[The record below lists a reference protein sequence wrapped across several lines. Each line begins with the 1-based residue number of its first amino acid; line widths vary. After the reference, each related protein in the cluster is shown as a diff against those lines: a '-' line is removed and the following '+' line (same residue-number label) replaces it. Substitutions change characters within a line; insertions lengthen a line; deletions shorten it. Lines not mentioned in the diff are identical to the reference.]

1 MSAHKSSQPMR
12 SAMISLLLF
21 GLFAEWLIPLYHLQ
35 DNIDFYRISPLFV
48 ALACFLVIGCLTLH
62 KAIRITLYLLVGIGT
77 WISIYAST
85 GSSGLEAL
93 ERLTSSAMTN
103 VGLLLNMNDGGSEF
117 VNSGELRT
125 GLLLIGWA
133 MLVTSVQSLAIHR
146 QSSMLFISI
155 TLIYQFILLWC
166 FGMDTTVGMIRTVA
180 ESLLLIALLR
190 IITLEQGK
198 RSTMRWNHK
207 QAMLFGWPRR
217 WIGGAIAA
225 VMLCLMS
232 GYLFAQHAEQ
242 ADVKPIA
249 WDEEFAGLERWAS
262 ETLGTDLA
270 NWLDGAAKTQ
280 TASLAKTSGETG
292 YSDNDQSLGGALESD
307 HSIVFE
313 ATTPVR
319 SFWRGETRRVY
330 DGRGWIGSSDVW
342 EPLEQWEP
350 IASSSPEQKRI
361 STPTIQQS
369 VRFTSPNPISVQKWP
384 LFAGGEIAGLSQLYV
399 KASGSESSSVIRP
412 AITAEAAIQ
421 LHPADGAVRVDS
433 IGQGKL
439 LTGYMLDVRMPE
451 TTPDVLRKI
460 QEPDPAI
467 IARDYLQLPA
477 SLPNRVSE
485 LSKQIITGQTNR
497 YDQVKAIEQYLR
509 TYYTYTLTNTAVPP
523 KGADFV
529 DDFLFTQL
537 KGYCNH
543 FSTAMVV
550 MLRSQGIPARWV
562 KGFAPGEL
570 SENTANAYTVRMSDA
585 HAWVE
590 VYFPGAGWMPFEPTP
605 GFQPGD
611 EEKGIGSEQLA
622 GQPTPPA
629 RTGSTETESG
639 SSQTSNAAATALDS
653 EPQASNLLN
662 RVFDGFKA
670 ILSELY
676 HTAQNWDARWIL
688 TGAWILG
695 FIVLGVWLGLRYHLY
710 IRLHWAVLR
719 FRTSHEDPRRIE
731 RVAQLLWKT
740 WIQQYGAKAQDLTM
754 REYIERLDGKADN
767 KKRTLMQ
774 AVFAMEAITFHPH
787 QYDRLTR
794 NRLIQFCKGKN
805 RG

>member
-1 MSAHKSSQPMR
+1 MSAHETSQRMR

-35 DNIDFYRISPLFV
+35 ENIDFYRISPLFA

-62 KAIRITLYLLVGIGT
+62 KAIRMSLYALVCIGT

-85 GSSGLEAL
+85 GSSWLEAL
-93 ERLTSSAMTN
+93 GNMISSLATN
-103 VGLLLNMNDGGSEF
+103 LSLLLQMSGGGF

-133 MLVTSVQSLAIHR
+133 MLVTSVQTLAIHR

-155 TLIYQFILLWC
+155 TLIYQIILLWG
-166 FGMDTTVGMIRTVA
+166 FGMDTTLGMIRTVA

-198 RSTMRWNHK
+198 RAAKSWSRN
-207 QAMLFGWPRR
+207 QAMLLGWPRR
-217 WIGGAIAA
+217 WMGGALVA
-225 VMLCLMS
+225 VMLCLGS
-232 GYLFAQHAEQ
+232 GYLFAGRAEQ
-242 ADVKPIA
+242 ANVKPVA
-249 WDEEFAGLERWAS
+249 WDQEFAGLEQWAS
-262 ETLGTDLA
+262 ETIGTDLM
-270 NWLDGAAKTQ
+270 NWLDTAKTQ

-292 YSDNDQSLGGALESD
+292 YSENDQTLGGALESD
-307 HSIVFE
+307 PSIVFE
-313 ATTPVR
+313 ATSPVR
-319 SFWRGETRRVY
+319 SYWRGETKRVY
-330 DGRGWIGSSDVW
+330 DGRGWTGSIDIW
-342 EPLEQWEP
+342 EPLEQWDP
-350 IASSSPEQKRI
+350 IAPITPDQED
-361 STPTIQQS
+361 STLPSIQQS
-369 VRFTSPNPISVQKWP
+369 IRFTSSNPISMQKWP
-384 LFAGGEIAGLSQLYV
+384 LFAGGEITGLGQLHV
-399 KASGSESSSVIRP
+399 KASGSDATSAIRQ
-412 AITAEAAIQ
+412 ANASEAAIQ
-421 LHPADGAVRVDS
+421 VHPEDGALRVDT

-451 TTPDVLRKI
+451 AAPDKLRQIKGS
-460 QEPDPAI
+460 DPASI
-467 IARDYLQLPA
+467 SRDYLQLPA
-477 SLPNRVSE
+477 LLPNRVSE

-529 DDFLFTQL
+529 DDFLFKQL

-550 MLRSQGIPARWV
+550 MLRTQGIPARWV
-562 KGFAPGEL
+562 KGFAPGEP
-570 SENTANAYTVRMSDA
+570 SEDTANVYTVRMSDA

-590 VYFPGAGWMPFEPTP
+590 VYFPGAGWIPFEPTP

-622 GQPTPPA
+622 AGQPTPPA
-629 RTGSTETESG
+629 LASSTQTETGSNQPSVDGATTSG
-639 SSQTSNAAATALDS
+639 S
-653 EPQASNLLN
+653 EPQASSLLIQ
-662 RVFDGFKA
+662 VFQGLKV

-676 HTAQNWDARWIL
+676 DAAQNWKASWIL
-688 TGAWILG
+688 TGGWILG
-695 FIVLGVWLGLRYHLY
+695 FIVLGVWLWLRYHLY

-731 RVAQLLWKT
+731 RVARLLWQT
-740 WIQQYGAKAQDLTM
+740 WIQKYGAKSQDLTM

-767 KKRTLMQ
+767 KKVSLMQ

-794 NRLIQFCKGKN
+794 NRLIQFCMGKN